1 MPYDVSWYIE
11 RRVVSTVLT
20 GDLSLRDAEAASL
33 ATSEYILK
41 GQPPK
46 VHLIADTT
54 HLQKFPTNLS
64 LINGEA
70 SHHLRSPLL
79 GWTIVIS
86 SSTATRF
93 VSSVMTQVA
102 RVRFRMFATWD
113 QSIAFLLQQD
123 SALVD
128 LMPQKTDSVSTGTG

>member
-1 MPYDVSWYIE
+1 MPFEVSWYIE

-20 GDLSLRDAEAASL
+20 GNLSLQDAEAASL
-33 ATSEYILK
+33 LTSEYIIK
-41 GQPPK
+41 GKPPL

-54 HLQKFPTNLS
+54 HLEKFPTNLS

-70 SHHLRSPLL
+70 SHHLRNPLL

-93 VSSVMTQVA
+93 VSSIMTQVA
-102 RVRFRMFATWD
+102 RVRFRMFATWE
-113 QSIAFLLQQD
+113 QSINFLEEQDTSLQG
-123 SALVD
+123 LI
-128 LMPQKTDSVSTGTG
+128 PQKTDSA

>member
-11 RRVVSTVLT
+11 RRVVKTVLS
-20 GDLSLRDAEAASL
+20 GDLSLRDAESASL
-33 ATSEYILK
+33 LTSEFLVK
-41 GQPPK
+41 GLPPH

-54 HLQKFPTNLS
+54 NLEKFPTNLS

-70 SHHLRSPLL
+70 SHHLRNPLL

-93 VSSVMTQVA
+93 VSSIMTQVA
-102 RVRFRMFATWD
+102 RVRFRMFATWE
-113 QSIAFLLQQD
+113 QSISFLVQQD
-123 SALVD
+123 STLRD
-128 LMPQKTDSVSTGTG
+128 LLPEPIDGNSA

>member
-1 MPYDVSWYIE
+1 MPYEVSWYIE

-41 GQPPK
+41 GQPPL

-54 HLQKFPTNLS
+54 RLGKFPTNLS

-70 SHHLRSPLL
+70 SHHLRNPLL

-93 VSSVMTQVA
+93 VSSIMTQVA
-102 RVRFRMFATWD
+102 RVRFRMFASWD

-123 SALVD
+123 DTLEA
-128 LMPQKTDSVSTGTG
+128 LMPRKTDSA

>member
-1 MPYDVSWYIE
+1 MPYEVSWFVE
-11 RRVVSTVLT
+11 RRIVSTVLT

-33 ATSEYILK
+33 RTSEYLLK
-41 GQPPK
+41 GLPPL

-54 HLQKFPTNLS
+54 HLEKFPTNLS
-64 LINGEA
+64 LIGGEA
-70 SHHLRSPLL
+70 SHHLRNPLL
-79 GWTIVIS
+79 GWMIVIS

-113 QSIAFLLQQD
+113 QSIEFLLQQD
-123 SALVD
+123 HSLEG
-128 LMPQKTDSVSTGTG
+128 LLPQKTDSA

>member
-1 MPYDVSWYIE
+1 MPYEVSWFIE
-11 RRVVSTVLT
+11 RRVVRAVLT
-20 GDLSLRDAEAASL
+20 GDLTIRDAEAASL
-33 ATSEYILK
+33 LTSQFILK
-41 GQPPK
+41 GQPPL

-54 HLQKFPTNLS
+54 GLGKFPTNLS

-70 SHHLRSPLL
+70 SHHLRNPNI

-93 VSSVMTQVA
+93 VSSIMTQVT
-102 RVRFRMFATWD
+102 RVRFRMFSTWD

-123 SALVD
+123 ETLSD
-128 LMPQKTDSVSTGTG
+128 LMPPKIDSA

>member
-1 MPYDVSWYIE
+1 MPYEVSWFVE
-11 RRVVSTVLT
+11 RRIVSTVLT

-33 ATSEYILK
+33 RTSEYLLK
-41 GQPPK
+41 GLPPL

-54 HLQKFPTNLS
+54 QLEKFPTNLS
-64 LINGEA
+64 LIGGEA
-70 SHHLRSPLL
+70 SHHLRNPLL

-113 QSIAFLLQQD
+113 QSIEFLLQHD
-123 SALVD
+123 HSLEG
-128 LMPQKTDSVSTGTG
+128 LLPQKTDTA